1 MLKKLQEAQE
11 HPQEAATLA
20 AGAVLKAEQPMEL
33 VERADKARALLFGMR
48 DSDPGCTVTTW
59 W

>member
-1 MLKKLQEAQE
+1 MNAKTTPENNDAGPLLGLGSNAKLG
-11 HPQEAATLA
+11 P
-20 AGAVLKAEQPMEL
+20 L